1 VRYGEGVIAVQ
12 PEFKAVL
19 RYLAASHG
27 HLGNIARARDLF
39 DRLERLEPDLSVEL
53 LRDDSYP
60 FPTPSCEAL
69 IETGLSRIGLPR
81 HA

>member
-1 VRYGEGVIAVQ
+1 MGTSATS
-12 PEFKAVL
+12 P
-19 RYLAASHG
+19 
-27 HLGNIARARDLF
+27 ARATSSTGSNDWS
-39 DRLERLEPDLSVEL
+39 PDLSVEL